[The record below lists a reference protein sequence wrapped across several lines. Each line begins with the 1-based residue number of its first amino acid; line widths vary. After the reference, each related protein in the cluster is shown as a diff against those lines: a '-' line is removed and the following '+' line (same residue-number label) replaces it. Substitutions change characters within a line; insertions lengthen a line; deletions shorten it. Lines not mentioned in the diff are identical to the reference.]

1 MSGATAGSTSD
12 RGTPA
17 PPQAGAGP
25 QEGRP
30 STGRDRQMPDG
41 IRIHTREWGRGIPS
55 RRRGVYLLHG
65 LGEHSGRHE
74 ALGRWFAARGWIVRA
89 HDHVGHGL
97 SDGRRGVIADP
108 DQLGRHAERELER
121 FSTDLGA
128 TPLLLGH
135 SLGGAL
141 AAELVVHRKVP
152 VRALILSSPALATG
166 MTPGQRALA
175 AVLGAVAPSLAVGN
189 GLDPAQLSHD
199 PAVVRAY
206 LEDPLVHDRI
216 SARLARW
223 LVRAGERARAL
234 AHTLEV
240 PTLLLVA
247 GSDRLVDPVGSR
259 TFFEKAPEG
268 RAQLRWYEDMR
279 HEIFNETAER
289 RARVLA
295 DLGEWLARFEARTD

>member
-1 MSGATAGSTSD
+1 MSDATAGPTRD
-12 RGTPA
+12 GGTPSL
-17 PPQAGAGP
+17 PQAGAGP
-25 QEGRP
+25 HEGRP
-30 STGRDRQMPDG
+30 STRRDLLMPDS
-41 IRIHTREWGRGIPS
+41 IRIQAREWRGGTPS
-55 RRRGVYLLHG
+55 RRGGVYLLHG

-74 ALGRWFAARGWIVRA
+74 ALAQWFAARGWIVRA
-89 HDHVGHGL
+89 HDHVGHGR

-108 DQLGRHAERELER
+108 DQLARHAEHELER
-121 FSTDLGA
+121 FSADLGV

-141 AAELVVHRKVP
+141 AAELAVHRKVP

-166 MTPGQRALA
+166 MTRGQRALA
-175 AVLGAVAPSLAVGN
+175 AVLGAVAPSLSVGN
-189 GLDPAQLSHD
+189 GLDPSELSHD

-216 SARLARW
+216 SARLVRW

-247 GSDRLVDPVGSR
+247 GSDRLVDPAGSR
-259 TFFEKAPEG
+259 AFFEKAPEG

-295 DLGEWLARFEARTD
+295 DLGDWLERFDAQAG